1 MISAHQLI
9 TARDA
14 TKGDARP
21 GGVSAAGGHG
31 GIIGNTLET
40 GQPVLTYVPVFR
52 STWRSEVRL
61 SQLPESVK
69 GVERK
74 GSGPARL
81 VDVRV
86 RDGEGRLVPEAI
98 PVVGYHKHG
107 RWIRSNA
114 DASPDEEVAI
124 LAQID
129 QHLANFP
136 LSGFVSEGA
145 TPYGSTAQTADAAL
159 NRATFLGMPVVRVMR
174 GNPDGFVPLERAKLS
189 IAGSNLTAAKARMLL
204 QACLL
209 KFGALP
215 LAADPDNPTDAEIA
229 ATERALDPY
238 REVFATH

>member
-1 MISAHQLI
+1 VI
-9 TARDA
+9 
-14 TKGDARP
+14 
-21 GGVSAAGGHG
+21 AAGGHG
-31 GIIGNTLET
+31 GIVGNTLET

-52 STWRSEVRL
+52 STWRSDVRL
-61 SQLPESVK
+61 SRLPESVP
-69 GVERK
+69 GMTAD
-74 GSGPARL
+74 GAGHARR
-81 VDVRV
+81 VDVPV
-86 RDGEGRLVPEAI
+86 RDRDGRLIGDAI
-98 PVVGYHKHG
+98 PVVGYHRHG

-124 LAQID
+124 LAQIE
-129 QHLANFP
+129 QHLAHFP

-159 NRATFLGMPVVRVMR
+159 NRATFLGMPVVRVSR
-174 GNPDGFVPLERAKLS
+174 GNPEGFVPPERAKLA
-189 IAGSNLTAAKARMLL
+189 IAGSNLTATKARILL

-215 LAADPDNPTDAEIA
+215 VAADPDNPTKDEIA